1 MSEEYNSYAWSISSG
16 KFKYTLNYSH
26 GLDNVE
32 AAKARHESTADEIV
46 RNYRAKKKRQQD
58 IDGLFDEPL
67 PQAKPAPPEP
77 KSTCECEKLGHTC
90 DTCAWENYS

>member
-1 MSEEYNSYAWSISSG
+1 MSKEYISTSSG

-26 GLDNVE
+26 GLDKRE
-32 AAKARHESTADEIV
+32 ARADEIV
-46 RNYRAKKKRQQD
+46 RNYRAKKKKQES